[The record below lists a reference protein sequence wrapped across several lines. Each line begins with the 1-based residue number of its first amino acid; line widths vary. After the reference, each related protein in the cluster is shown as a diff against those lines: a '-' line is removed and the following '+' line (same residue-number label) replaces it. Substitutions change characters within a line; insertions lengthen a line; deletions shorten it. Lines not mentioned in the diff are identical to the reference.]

1 MKLSDHSIPRRE
13 FLKLG
18 LFGIGT
24 VAMRPWLK
32 WANLQTDWPD
42 AERLGRIT
50 VGKIDLRS
58 RPSADAPSVGVLYE
72 DNVVVWLR
80 EVVGEPTFVS
90 QSRRWVETPDGYIY
104 APNVQPVRNY
114 PNQPVA
120 QLPATSLGNGMWAEV
135 SIPHT
140 QIFLE
145 NATPSSPWLKY
156 AVEYS
161 LVPRL
166 YYTQVVWIDEIRTNS
181 QGQVLYRVNEKY
193 GPGDLFWAA
202 AEAFRPLTNDDLT
215 PIHPEAENKKVVV
228 DVTPTRQMMSC
239 YEGNTE
245 VYTCLISS
253 GAKWNAA
260 GEIVEKWGTP
270 IGPHPIWRKA
280 ISIHMSGGQTA
291 TGYDLPGIA
300 WTSLFTG
307 EGVAIHSTF
316 WHNDFGTPRSHGCVN
331 ASPEDAK
338 FVFRWTLPHIPSDP
352 GDLTVQMPGGTTV
365 EVIEA

>member
-1 MKLSDHSIPRRE
+1 MDNYQIPRRQ
-13 FLKLG
+13 FLKYG
-18 LFGIGT
+18 LFGIGA
-24 VAMRPWLK
+24 VVMRPWLR
-32 WANLQTDWPD
+32 WNALQSEWPD
-42 AERLGRIT
+42 AERLGRIC
-50 VGKIDLRS
+50 VGKIDVRS
-58 RPSADAPSVGVLYE
+58 RPSADAPSVEVLYE
-72 DNVVVWLR
+72 DSIVVWLR
-80 EVVGEPTFVS
+80 EVVGDPTLVS
-90 QSRRWVETPDGYIY
+90 ASRRWVETPDGYIY
-104 APNVQPVRNY
+104 APNVQPVRNI
-114 PNQPVA
+114 PNTPIS

-145 NATPSSPWLKY
+145 NTTPSSPWLKY
-156 AVEYS
+156 AVEYN
-161 LVPRL
+161 LIPRL
-166 YYTQVVWIDEIRTNS
+166 YYSQVVWIDEIRTNS

-202 AEAFRPLTNDDLT
+202 AEAFRPLTDEDLT
-215 PIHPEAENKKVVV
+215 PIHPEVENKKVVV
-228 DVTPTRQMMSC
+228 DVTPTRQMLSC
-239 YEGNTE
+239 FEGNTE
-245 VYTCLISS
+245 IHTCLISS

-260 GEIVEKWGTP
+260 GEIVEEWGTP

-300 WTSLFTG
+300 WTNLFTG

-338 FVFRWTLPHIPSDP
+338 FVFRWTLPQIPFDP
-352 GDLTVQMPGGTTV
+352 GDITVQMPGGTTV